1 MQLDSLDR
9 QIINTLQKGFP
20 VSERPYHDVAEILGT
35 SETELLSRL
44 RKLLDDNYLTRFGPM
59 YQVEKLGGTFTLAAM
74 KVPIE
79 RFDSVAAYVNSFYE
93 VAHNYQ
99 RDHDFN
105 MWFVIATEKKE
116 EINNVIDRIKTL
128 TGIKVYNMP
137 KQQEFFIK
145 LQLHV

>member
-1 MQLDSLDR
+1 MQLDYLDR
-9 QIINTLQKGFP
+9 QIINTLQRGFP
-20 VSERPYHDVAEILGT
+20 VTERPYQDVAEVLGT
-35 SETELLSRL
+35 SESELLSRL
-44 RKLLDDNYLTRFGPM
+44 QILLDENYLTRFGPM

-74 KVPIE
+74 KVPME
-79 RFDSVAAYVNSFYE
+79 RFGSVSEYVNSFYE

-99 RDHDFN
+99 RDHEFN

-116 EINNVIDRIKTL
+116 EIDNVIERIETL